1 MKKQILFLV
10 SLLLVLPLV
19 ACNTFQGAAS
29 DGALIASGTIAANDV
44 KISFEMAGKVK
55 EVLVDEGQ
63 GVKKGDP
70 LLVLDDSLLTAQ

>member
-1 MKKQILFLV
+1 
-10 SLLLVLPLV
+10 
-19 ACNTFQGAAS
+19 
-29 DGALIASGTIAANDV
+29 
-44 KISFEMAGKVK
+44 MAGKVK